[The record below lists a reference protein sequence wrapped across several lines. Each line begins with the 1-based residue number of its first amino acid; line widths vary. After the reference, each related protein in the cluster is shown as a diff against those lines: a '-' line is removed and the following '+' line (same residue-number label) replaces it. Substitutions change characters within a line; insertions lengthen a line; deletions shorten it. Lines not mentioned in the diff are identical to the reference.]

1 MKRFVLTVLR
11 GNNREKMF
19 LKKSRRV
26 LRLSLL
32 LLFLPALVAGSIF
45 VCGQTP
51 AKKPE
56 PQQGMG
62 VSTGTPV
69 NYSSRRTVGVTD
81 PKAPVVFEDV
91 TDKTA
96 MANFRHRSGSPQKNY
111 IFETPS
117 GGVAILDYDGDGLP
131 DVYLLNGSTVAAL
144 EGKEKSPRAALYRNL
159 GNWKFEDVT
168 DKAGVANERW
178 GCGVAA
184 GDYDNDGHPDLYV
197 TNFGVSRLYH
207 NNGNGT
213 FSDVAGKL
221 GVARKGWS
229 TGPSWGD
236 YDGDGRLDLFVPG
249 YAEIDLNNLPPSPSE
264 AGKPGGVGQNFC
276 QFRGVPVMCGPR
288 GLTGE
293 GDTLYH
299 QKSDGSFEDVSVKAG
314 VNDPQKYYGFTA
326 AFVHA
331 DDDKLLDLIVVNDS
345 TPKQLY
351 INKGDGTF
359 EEVGYPSGV
368 ALNENGREQA
378 GMGLAIGDYDNDG
391 RVDFHI
397 TNFSDDSNVLYHND
411 GEGNFT
417 DVTFQ
422 AGLGEVTIPFLGWG
436 TSFIDFDNDAWQD
449 LFVVNGHVYPAV
461 DLNQWGTSFAEQA
474 LLFHNLK
481 NGKFE
486 RVAAAPAS
494 ALANAWPSRGLAIG
508 DLDGDGRLDVV
519 INNIDSRPAI
529 LRNVATPSGH
539 WVNVRLVGDVEK
551 KTSRDAIG
559 SIAYLTTGKIRQ
571 RLDVIRGAVYCSQN
585 DPTLHFGLGA
595 ATRVD
600 KLEVH
605 WSNGAIDAFQ
615 VPTIDRT
622 VTIIQGKGA

>member
-1 MKRFVLTVLR
+1 MISQ
-11 GNNREKMF
+11 
-19 LKKSRRV
+19 KSCRN
-26 LRLSLL
+26 LSYGSLL
-32 LLFLPALVAGSIF
+32 VFLLIAGA
-45 VCGQTP
+45 VYVLAQNP
-51 AKKPE
+51 PKKPG
-56 PQQGMG
+56 GMSG

-69 NYSSRRTVGVTD
+69 NYSSRRTVNVTD

-96 MANFRHRSGSPQKNY
+96 LSNFKHRSGSLQKNY
-111 IFETPS
+111 IFETTS
-117 GGVAILDYDGDGLP
+117 GGVATFDYDGDGLV
-131 DVYLLNGSTVAAL
+131 DIYLLNGSTTAAL
-144 EGKEKSPRAALYRNL
+144 DGKEKPPRAALYRNL

-178 GCGVAA
+178 GSGVAV
-184 GDYDNDGHPDLYV
+184 GDYDNDGRSDMYV

-213 FSDVAGKL
+213 FSDLAEKL

-229 TGPSWGD
+229 TGPTWGD

-249 YAEIDLNNLPPSPSE
+249 YVDVDLDNLPPNPTE

-293 GDTLYH
+293 GDTLYR
-299 QKSDGSFEDVSVKAG
+299 QKTDGSFEDVSARAG

-378 GMGLAIGDYDNDG
+378 GMGLAIGDYNNDG

-422 AGLGEVTIPFLGWG
+422 AGLGEPTIPFLGWG
-436 TSFIDFDNDAWQD
+436 TSFIDYDNDAWLD

-461 DLNQWGTSFAEQA
+461 DSHQWGTSFAEQP
-474 LLFHNLK
+474 LLFRNLGT
-481 NGKFE
+481 GKFE
-486 RVAAAPAS
+486 RVGAAPAS
-494 ALANAWPSRGLAIG
+494 GLASAWPSRGLAVA
-508 DLDGDGRLDVV
+508 DLDGDGRVDAV
-519 INNIDSRPAI
+519 INNIDAKPSI
-529 LRNVATPSGH
+529 LRNVTAPAGH
-539 WVNVRLVGDVEK
+539 WVKLRLVGDVAG
-551 KTSRDAIG
+551 KTPKDAIG
-559 SIAYLTTGKIRQ
+559 SIVYLTTGKIRQ
-571 RLDVIRGAVYCSQN
+571 RLDVISGAVYCSQN
-585 DPTLHFGLGA
+585 DLTLHVGLGA
-595 ATRVD
+595 ATKVD
-600 KLEVH
+600 KLEVQ
-605 WSNGAIDAFQ
+605 WANGAVEAFEVPAIDK
-615 VPTIDRT
+615 TI
-622 VTIIQGKGA
+622 TIVQGKGIRK

>member
-1 MKRFVLTVLR
+1 MISQ
-11 GNNREKMF
+11 
-19 LKKSRRV
+19 KSCRN
-26 LRLSLL
+26 LSYGSLL
-32 LLFLPALVAGSIF
+32 VFLLIAGA
-45 VCGQTP
+45 VYVLAQNP
-51 AKKPE
+51 PKKPG
-56 PQQGMG
+56 GMSG

-69 NYSSRRTVGVTD
+69 NYSSRRTVNVTD

-96 MANFRHRSGSPQKNY
+96 LSNFKHRSGSLQKNY
-111 IFETPS
+111 IFETTS
-117 GGVAILDYDGDGLP
+117 GGVATFDYDGDGLV
-131 DVYLLNGSTVAAL
+131 DIYLLNGSTTAAL
-144 EGKEKSPRAALYRNL
+144 EGKEKPPRAALYRNL

-178 GCGVAA
+178 GSGVAV
-184 GDYDNDGHPDLYV
+184 GDYDNDGRSDMYV

-213 FSDVAGKL
+213 FSDLAEKL

-229 TGPSWGD
+229 TGPTWGD

-249 YAEIDLNNLPPSPSE
+249 YVDIDLDNLPPNPTE

-293 GDTLYH
+293 GDTLYR
-299 QKSDGSFEDVSVKAG
+299 QKTDGSFEDVSARAG

-378 GMGLAIGDYDNDG
+378 GMGLAIGDYNNDG

-422 AGLGEVTIPFLGWG
+422 AGLGEPTIPFLGWG
-436 TSFIDFDNDAWQD
+436 TSFIDYDNDAWLD

-461 DLNQWGTSFAEQA
+461 DSHQWGTSFAEQP
-474 LLFHNLK
+474 LLFRNLGT
-481 NGKFE
+481 GKFE
-486 RVAAAPAS
+486 RVGAAPAS
-494 ALANAWPSRGLAIG
+494 GLASAWPSRGLAVA
-508 DLDGDGRLDVV
+508 DLDGDGRVDAV
-519 INNIDSRPAI
+519 INNIDAKPSI
-529 LRNVATPSGH
+529 LRNVTAPAGH
-539 WVNVRLVGDVEK
+539 WVKLKLTGDVAG
-551 KTSRDAIG
+551 KTPKDAIG
-559 SIAYLTTGKIRQ
+559 SIVFLTTGKIRK
-571 RLDVIRGAVYCSQN
+571 RLDVISGAVYCSQN
-585 DPTLHFGLGA
+585 DLTLHVGLGA
-595 ATRVD
+595 ATKVD
-600 KLEVH
+600 KLEVQ
-605 WSNGAIDAFQ
+605 WANGAVEAFEVPAIDK
-615 VPTIDRT
+615 TI
-622 VTIIQGKGA
+622 TIVQGKGIRK